1 MASKE
6 KITAHQKEHTGSSR
20 ILLDP
25 EGEWVGAQKLKH
37 TSVMKQD
44 NDPQHSSKSTCEWLK
59 NQMKILEWSSQSLVF
74 GVI

>member
-25 EGEWVGAQKLKH
+25 EGECPTMSRCSEA
-37 TSVMKQD
+37 
-44 NDPQHSSKSTCEWLK
+44 EAY
-59 NQMKILEWSSQSLVF
+59 F
-74 GVI
+74 GYEAGQ